1 VSIQK
6 SNIVRGLFRDP
17 ARAFDLDHEPDP
29 RNIIPLQTG
38 GGSDAG
44 AAQRKQHKA
53 IIDMASLQLNQAAV
67 AVQSIGQ
74 AVAAFEA
81 TLDPEKEVQLVIIQG
96 AAVAS
101 VFVDR
106 MLPLGADRIQ
116 YEGRDQDDC
125 PVMVLQHVSQMNVTL
140 KAVNVEQAVGHRLSY
155 RIVTD
160 LDLANNDDDND
171 DTEA

>member
-44 AAQRKQHKA
+44 AAQRK
-53 IIDMASLQLNQAAV
+53 QLNQAAV